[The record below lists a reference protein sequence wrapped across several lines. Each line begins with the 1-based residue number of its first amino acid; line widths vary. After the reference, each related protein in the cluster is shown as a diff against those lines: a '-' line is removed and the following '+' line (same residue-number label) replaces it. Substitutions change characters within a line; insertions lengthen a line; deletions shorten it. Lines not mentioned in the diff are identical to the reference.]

1 MTGPDQVAETAIL
14 YAVMLGD
21 TDRAK
26 ELITESLDLEL
37 TDFYRWL
44 GETNDLVMA
53 ELRARRKGSS
63 GVL

>member
-26 ELITESLDLEL
+26 KLIKESLDLEL
-37 TDFYRWL
+37 TDLYRWL
-44 GETNDLVMA
+44 GEANDLVVA
-53 ELRARRKGSS
+53 ELRTRRTGS
-63 GVL
+63 GEAL